1 MYMHFKP
8 LHILVVDDQAIFR
21 QVISSVILEEGAEI
35 TEAFSAHQALQFLSS
50 GLVVDGI
57 TTDYNMP
64 LMNGIDFVKELR
76 AKPEYSKIPIAMIS
90 TENSNSIVLEAEKAG
105 VNVWIDKFSVVPGI
119 LQWLDETYST
129 CTQ

>member
-1 MYMHFKP
+1 MSMYFKP

-21 QVISSVILEEGAEI
+21 QVISSLIREEGVEV
-35 TEAFSAHQALQFLSS
+35 TEAFSGHQALQFLSS

-64 LMNGIDFVKELR
+64 TMNGIDFVKELR
-76 AKPEYSKIPIAMIS
+76 TKPEYSQIPIAMIS
-90 TENSNSIVLEAEKAG
+90 SENSKSLVIEAEKAG
-105 VNVWIDKFSVVPGI
+105 VNIWIDKFSVVPGI
-119 LQWLDETYST
+119 LQWIDETYSS